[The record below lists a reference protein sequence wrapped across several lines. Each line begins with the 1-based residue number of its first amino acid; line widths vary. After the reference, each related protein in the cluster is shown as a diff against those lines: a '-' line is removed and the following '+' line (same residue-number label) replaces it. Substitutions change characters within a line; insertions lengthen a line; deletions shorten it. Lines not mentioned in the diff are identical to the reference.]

1 MAPETLG
8 PGSIVMAEPGN
19 FDHYFLESLVLIV
32 QHDDKGTKGVL
43 LNHGTPWTVE
53 DLSPG
58 ALEPFAASK
67 VFLGGDAGRDTMVMV
82 HGEDM
87 LPGAEEIGNGAYKGG
102 VNSAVQ
108 AVAAGALPADRFKFF
123 YKSVEFLPDA
133 LALQINS
140 GVFRVIDL
148 SPAWLF
154 GPSGQRSMWQDVLTK
169 IEKAEAKELKER
181 GLTAAPP
188 SEDKLVTGAVSGAPL
203 GLPYEGA
210 GLAEEAS
217 RAAAQM
223 RQAKEKSQKE
233 NTDPPT
239 EAEMEEDR
247 VRSKAAT
254 LAHDAKVRA
263 FVEKIKQENAKKWPN
278 GRPEAEGAAGSA
290 EAVPVAYDAGAM
302 AGGTLA
308 EVKAAEEERDEA
320 ETFTVNQAA
329 TTEAAAKAT
338 DWLASQGISAPPAKS
353 DGGVDTAAV
362 DTATADAAAD
372 NIQTMR
378 NNFYAAVD
386 TPVDTAA
393 DAAVDT
399 AAGAAA
405 GAAADAAADAA
416 AVQPASSSAIEDVL
430 DYRMY
435 LGSEQWQVRW
445 AGEGGTSWEKLC
457 VLDTEFLQ
465 DRAAQLRAA
474 STGGS

>member
-1 MAPETLG
+1 
-8 PGSIVMAEPGN
+8 
-19 FDHYFLESLVLIV
+19 
-32 QHDDKGTKGVL
+32 
-43 LNHGTPWTVE
+43 
-53 DLSPG
+53 
-58 ALEPFAASK
+58 
-67 VFLGGDAGRDTMVMV
+67 
-82 HGEDM
+82 
-87 LPGAEEIGNGAYKGG
+87 
-102 VNSAVQ
+102 
-108 AVAAGALPADRFKFF
+108 
-123 YKSVEFLPDA
+123 
-133 LALQINS
+133 
-140 GVFRVIDL
+140 
-148 SPAWLF
+148 
-154 GPSGQRSMWQDVLTK
+154 
-169 IEKAEAKELKER
+169 
-181 GLTAAPP
+181 
-188 SEDKLVTGAVSGAPL
+188 
-203 GLPYEGA
+203 
-210 GLAEEAS
+210 
-217 RAAAQM
+217 M

-263 FVEKIKQENAKKWPN
+263 FVEKIKKDNAKKWPD
-278 GRPEAEGAAGSA
+278 GRPEAEGASGAT
-290 EAVPVAYDAGAM
+290 ETVPIAYDAGAM

-308 EVKAAEEERDEA
+308 EVKAAEDERDEA

-405 GAAADAAADAA
+405 GAAA
-416 AVQPASSSAIEDVL
+416 VQPASSSAIEDVL

-457 VLDTEFLQ
+457 VLDTESLQ